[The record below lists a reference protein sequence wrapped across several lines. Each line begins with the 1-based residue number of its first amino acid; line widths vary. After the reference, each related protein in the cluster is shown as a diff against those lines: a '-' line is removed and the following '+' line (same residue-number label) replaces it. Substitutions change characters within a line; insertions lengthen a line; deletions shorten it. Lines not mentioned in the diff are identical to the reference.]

1 MLVAIFIGRWGDLYV
16 ILSRCF
22 LPISPLFPPNFGIFP
37 LLDRRAASL
46 STYAG
51 DTALPGGR
59 VDPRDRSLEDT
70 ARREAFEEAR
80 TGAF

>member
-1 MLVAIFIGRWGDLYV
+1 M
-16 ILSRCF
+16 
-22 LPISPLFPPNFGIFP
+22 
-37 LLDRRAASL
+37 DRRAASL

-80 TGAF
+80 TGAVESLARTEECVVSR

>member
-1 MLVAIFIGRWGDLYV
+1 MG
-16 ILSRCF
+16 
-22 LPISPLFPPNFGIFP
+22 
-37 LLDRRAASL
+37 RRAASL

-59 VDPRDRSLEDT
+59 VDHRDGSLEDT

-80 TGAF
+80 TSALELVSPTGTESRVAGR